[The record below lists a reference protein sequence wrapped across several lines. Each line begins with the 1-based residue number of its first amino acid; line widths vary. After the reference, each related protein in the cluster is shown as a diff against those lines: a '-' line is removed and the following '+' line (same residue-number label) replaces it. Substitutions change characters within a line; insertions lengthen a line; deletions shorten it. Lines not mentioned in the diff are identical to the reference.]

1 MFDPA
6 PNLGDDMP
14 IESVRFP
21 RLIRR
26 SLTAAGLKTI
36 GEIRGMSD
44 TKLLLMRGVG
54 TSRLANLRRTLGA

>member
-1 MFDPA
+1 MFDPT
-6 PNLGDDMP
+6 PDLGDDMP
-14 IESVRFP
+14 IERVRFT
-21 RLIRR
+21 RLIRC

-54 TSRLANLRRTLGA
+54 ISRLAHLRRSLGA